1 MSFHSSQQHWL
12 LTDSLEIIISFFF
25 DLISCLHQ
33 VPAAVEHYGWQG
45 APALAGFMLDSKLVH
60 HRNWTDFM
68 LAHILN

>member
-1 MSFHSSQQHWL
+1 MFKIVKLQCHFILASNTDYSLIRWKL
-12 LTDSLEIIISFFF
+12 LSAFFF

-60 HRNWTDFM
+60 HRN
-68 LAHILN
+68 